1 MANTTQARKVN
12 KWREVRGTL
21 SPEREARIKARVSA
35 ELAKLPLAEVR
46 KARDMTQMQLA
57 ERMQVKQGAVSKT

>member
-12 KWREVRGTL
+12 KWQDVRGTL

-35 ELAKLPLAEVR
+35 ELAKLPLAGSI
-46 KARDMTQMQLA
+46 L
-57 ERMQVKQGAVSKT
+57 SH